1 MPRINPS
8 LAQALT
14 DRPDAGELLQH
25 RRSARAVPDPP
36 RVPAGGSSCTRWS
49 GSVLIADLASRSPS
63 RLAELHT
70 RAARWFEDADEVVV
84 ALDQWLLADR
94 PRDVLRLLSAS
105 HGRLYDSGREATVQ
119 RTIAAIPTS
128 VAVSD
133 LESMVDYA
141 WCHLL
146 VDRRRFVELV
156 EQLTW
161 WVDTVEPE
169 RRRSGPA

>member
-1 MPRINPS
+1 M
-8 LAQALT
+8 
-14 DRPDAGELLQH
+14 
-25 RRSARAVPDPP
+25 
-36 RVPAGGSSCTRWS
+36 
-49 GSVLIADLASRSPS
+49 
-63 RLAELHT
+63 
-70 RAARWFEDADEVVV
+70 
-84 ALDQWLLADR
+84 
-94 PRDVLRLLSAS
+94 LRLLSAS
-105 HGRLYDSGREATVQ
+105 HGRLYDSGREAAIE

-161 WVDTVEPE
+161 WTK
-169 RRRSGPA
+169 RSGPNDTLRSRVNVLRASAAIVSGRWVESGALNRQALLDLGESCWQDPLGRFVANGVARELAYSERWDESLTRRDRSRSP